1 MRAIP
6 WVFSWAQ
13 ARTMLPGWYG
23 TGQALAAF
31 EDRALLA
38 EMVEGWPFLATT
50 LSNMEMVLAKSDIAI
65 AADYAAL
72 VPDAAL
78 RKAVF
83 GRIRDGWL
91 ETRDQLLTLT
101 GQANLLDHQ
110 PALQHA
116 VKMRLPYINP
126 LNALQIDLIRR
137 RRTGSQDPRIAEG
150 IHLTINGIAAGLRNS
165 G

>member
-1 MRAIP
+1 MTTISRA
-6 WVFSWAQ
+6 A
-13 ARTMLPGWYG
+13 A
-23 TGQALAAF
+23 ALLSNSAW
-31 EDRALLA
+31 RALRIPAATIPAASVWPRAAVSSHAASRARLA
-38 EMVEGWPFLATT
+38 SADCLDV
-50 LSNMEMVLAKSDIAI
+50 DR
-65 AADYAAL
+65 ADYAAL